1 MLTRLS
7 ALSNSNKSNFY
18 FILVFFIF
26 ILLLS
31 FSACLK
37 DDSCKNCRI
46 ETYEN
51 GVLVSQDD
59 WVEYCDQ
66 ALKDVQGQT
75 STVGN
80 RTTKMVCR

>member
-1 MLTRLS
+1 MSKLLSVLNNLKKEISYFVMLL
-7 ALSNSNKSNFY
+7 F
-18 FILVFFIF
+18 FFIF
-26 ILLLS
+26 LFGIGS
-31 FSACLK
+31 CIK
-37 DDSCKNCRI
+37 DDSCKECRI

-51 GVLVSQDD
+51 GALISQAD